1 MCGKHAVIINLF
13 FDCFYFVSEKKWR
26 CNSSVTHPLVIKL
39 SSFSPSSFFSIYQ
52 NFPIVEWQPELKKKS
67 TWGAEATWQSTSWPV
82 TLLLHPT
89 TCPATPE
96 VTVSRKET
104 SDHSSCRHGNRLC
117 VCKCWRL
124 VCVCG
129 CASALSAVEKGLLQ
143 IVWCKISCTRHDN
156 RECVSEIER
165 YLIIDCADRSFWV
178 CSRKFELNHYCWEKR
193 RRDWKRKMKL

>member
-1 MCGKHAVIINLF
+1 MALQFICHTSSCDQTFILF
-13 FDCFYFVSEKKWR
+13 
-26 CNSSVTHPLVIKL
+26 
-39 SSFSPSSFFSIYQ
+39 SFFFFLHLS
-52 NFPIVEWQPELKKKS
+52 ELPYCRVAARVKEEEHMRS
-67 TWGAEATWQSTSWPV
+67 GSNVASTSWPV